1 MEVAYKQA
9 AWLVFQRRYV
19 ASFPEE
25 KDRELR
31 IIQDK
36 VHDLWRD
43 AQVCCT
49 AILLTLQANGIAT
62 IHRSEGTQEQM
73 EAYQDMAEALHATDH
88 PGQVVM
94 DGVASYKACQQ
105 GYGKNAYPA

>member
-1 MEVAYKQA
+1 
-9 AWLVFQRRYV
+9 
-19 ASFPEE
+19 
-25 KDRELR
+25 
-31 IIQDK
+31 
-36 VHDLWRD
+36 
-43 AQVCCT
+43 
-49 AILLTLQANGIAT
+49 
-62 IHRSEGTQEQM
+62 M

>member
-1 MEVAYKQA
+1 MEVAYVQA
-9 AWLVFQRRYV
+9 AWLEFQRRYV

-25 KDRELR
+25 KDRDLR

-49 AILLTLQANGIAT
+49 AILLTPCAYDIAT

-88 PGQVVM
+88 PPLLVM
-94 DGVASYKACQQ
+94 DGIASYEACQP